1 MPVYA
6 LGDLVPQIDPQSWV
20 APNATVIG
28 QVHLARNVSIWWN
41 SIVRGDT
48 DRISIG
54 ENSNIQDGCVLHT
67 NKGIPLTIGR
77 NVTVGHMVML
87 HGCTIGDN
95 SLIGIGAVL
104 LNRSV
109 IGKNSLV
116 AANTLVTEGKAFPE
130 RSLIMGSPGKVIRQL
145 SDEEVARLPGSSE
158 RYSKNWQ
165 RYQQELVAI

>member
-6 LGDLVPQIDPQSWV
+6 LGNLIPQIDPQSWI

-41 SIVRGDT
+41 TTVRGDT

-54 ENSNIQDGCVLHT
+54 ENTNVQDGCVLHT
-67 NKGIPLTIGR
+67 NKGIPLDIGR
-77 NVTVGHMVML
+77 NVTIGHMVML
-87 HGCTIGDN
+87 HGCTVGDDC
-95 SLIGIGAVL
+95 LIGIGAVL

-109 IGKNSLV
+109 IGRNSLV
-116 AANTLVTEGKAFPE
+116 AANTLVLEGKVFPE

-145 SDEEVARLPGSSE
+145 TDEEVARLPGSSE
-158 RYSKNWQ
+158 RYIKNWQ

>member
-6 LGDLVPQIDPQSWV
+6 LGDLVPQIDPQSWI

-41 SIVRGDT
+41 STVRGDT

-54 ENSNIQDGCVLHT
+54 ENSNVQDGCVVHT

-77 NVTVGHMVML
+77 NVTIGHMVML
-87 HGCTIGDN
+87 HGCSIGDDC
-95 SLIGIGAVL
+95 LIGIGAVL

-109 IGKNSLV
+109 IGSNSLV
-116 AANTLVTEGKAFPE
+116 AANTLILEGKVFPE

-158 RYSKNWQ
+158 RYIKNWQ
-165 RYQQELVAI
+165 RYRQELIAL

>member
-1 MPVYA
+1 MPAYA
-6 LGDLVPQIDPQSWV
+6 LGDLVPQIDPQSWI

-28 QVHLARNVSIWWN
+28 DVQLARNVSIWWN
-41 SIVRGDT
+41 TTVRGDT

-54 ENSNIQDGCVLHT
+54 ENTNVQDGCVLHT
-67 NKGIPLTIGR
+67 NKGIPLDIGR
-77 NVTVGHMVML
+77 NVTIGHMVML
-87 HGCTIGDN
+87 HGCTIGDDC
-95 SLIGIGAVL
+95 LIGIGAVL

-116 AANTLVTEGKAFPE
+116 AANTLILEGKVFPE

-158 RYSKNWQ
+158 RYIKNWQ
-165 RYQQELVAI
+165 RYQSELAKL